1 MAEVANGAGAAGAGP
16 SSGELFTRGG
26 PNVPDNRGQS
36 MVAKHL
42 EKQQKEKEARAMER
56 LHLLLPALG
65 PTVRAVALQQCN
77 WDEEKALTM
86 LRRFQVAKA
95 DELSKLHKERRKH
108 QLALQTG
115 RPEKRLSGKER
126 DGKRKRRKGSGSDSN
141 SGSSGSDSG
150 GGSSD
155 SGSGSSG
162 SESESEEERG
172 RRKGGKRR
180 RSRSRSKE
188 RSGKRGRKEKRGSK
202 EKKRGSK
209 EKKKKKEKEKRS
221 KKERREKDKAKAKTG
236 PIGQEYGK
244 YGIIRETDMYSKR
257 PEFQLWA
264 IEVKNIDIEA
274 MPRSEE
280 KEMFRDF
287 MEEYN
292 TASLPHKKYYDLEL
306 HEKQQAAK
314 AAKKGAAA
322 ADDEGLER
330 LAFNDE
336 EERKREIAAERARRQ
351 QERLKQAYQEL
362 QTTDK
367 AKDMREQQLLRSQM
381 ELAYKTGD
389 RKKAEK
395 LAALLAPT
403 DLADLSKPQRP
414 PASGT

>member
-1 MAEVANGAGAAGAGP
+1 MAEAANGAGAAGAGP
-16 SSGELFTRGG
+16 SGGELFTRGG

-77 WDEEKALTM
+77 WDEERALTM
-86 LRRFQVAKA
+86 LRRFQVAKV

-115 RPEKRLSGKER
+115 RPEKRRSGKER
-126 DGKRKRRKGSGSDSN
+126 DGKRKRRKGSGSDS
-141 SGSSGSDSG
+141 G
-150 GGSSD
+150 
-155 SGSGSSG
+155 SGSGSGSESSG
-162 SESESEEERG
+162 SESSSGGESESESEEERG

-180 RSRSRSKE
+180 RSRSRSRSKE
-188 RSGKRGRKEKRGSK
+188 RSGKRGRKEKRSSK
-202 EKKRGSK
+202 DKKRGSK
-209 EKKKKKEKEKRS
+209 EKKKKREKEKKA
-221 KKERREKDKAKAKTG
+221 KKERREKDKAKAKAG
-236 PIGQEYGK
+236 AIGQEYGK

-264 IEVKNIDIEA
+264 IEVKNVDIEA

-280 KEMFRDF
+280 KEMFKDF

-292 TASLPHKKYYDLEL
+292 TATLPHKKYYDLEL

-314 AAKKGAAA
+314 AAKKGSR
-322 ADDEGLER
+322 ADADEGPEHF
-330 LAFNDE
+330 AFNDE

-389 RKKAEK
+389 RKTAEK

-403 DLADLSKPQRP
+403 DLADLSKPVRP